1 MGGDRLRRR
10 KFQTRQ
16 TDHPV
21 RSRCSGPAFQS
32 SFCLTIWNGMN
43 ENAELLGLSH
53 LRNVPFPEVNLTAR
67 LITPI
72 ISRAFFV
79 G

>member
-1 MGGDRLRRR
+1 
-10 KFQTRQ
+10 
-16 TDHPV
+16 
-21 RSRCSGPAFQS
+21 
-32 SFCLTIWNGMN
+32 MN